1 MAMTQTVIRKG
12 VDADELL
19 RRVGDLAPLI
29 RKHAPEAERNR
40 CLSAAVVDAM
50 RDAGLYTMARPKAYG
65 GLELDPVSS
74 FRVVEE
80 VARYD
85 SAAGWNL
92 NLSTAVDYFP
102 AWLPDDGAEEILTTQ
117 RLVLGASFNPNPG
130 GAIAVDGGYR
140 VNGQWRFVSGCQQA
154 AWFLLLCPLMDG
166 DKPALDEQANPKM
179 LFVFLPAAQV
189 TIMDTWYT
197 LGLRGTGSHNI
208 EITDQFVP
216 DRRAAALAPL
226 EQPGSAF
233 TGPLYRLTI
242 WPPIALL
249 APPALGIA
257 RASVDDFV
265 ALARGKTP
273 SFTGTTLADRQV
285 VQRQVAQADAHVRA
299 GRAFLHQAFGDA
311 WAAAVRGD
319 TIELD
324 RKLVMQLA
332 TTHAVASA
340 AAAVDLV
347 HAAAG
352 TSAIRD
358 EQPFQQHFR
367 DIHTLTQHAFSSAQR
382 FESVGALMLGT
393 ETDWG
398 FFPF

>member
-1 MAMTQTVIRKG
+1 M
-12 VDADELL
+12 
-19 RRVGDLAPLI
+19 
-29 RKHAPEAERNR
+29 
-40 CLSAAVVDAM
+40 
-50 RDAGLYTMARPKAYG
+50 
-65 GLELDPVSS
+65 
-74 FRVVEE
+74 
-80 VARYD
+80 
-85 SAAGWNL
+85 
-92 NLSTAVDYFP
+92 
-102 AWLPDDGAEEILTTQ
+102 
-117 RLVLGASFNPNPG
+117 
-130 GAIAVDGGYR
+130 
-140 VNGQWRFVSGCQQA
+140 NGQWRFVSGCQQA

-166 DKPALDEQANPKM
+166 DKPVLDEQANPTM

-285 VQRQVAQADAHVRA
+285 VQRQVAQADAHVKA

-311 WAAAVRGD
+311 WDAAVRGHP
-319 TIELD
+319 IELD

-332 TTHAVASA
+332 TSHAVSSA
-340 AAAVDLV
+340 ATAVDLV

-367 DIHTLTQHAFSSAQR
+367 DVHTLTQHAFSSAQR
-382 FESVGALMLGT
+382 FESVGGIMLGSRDRLGLLPLLNEEPSSACLIHT
-393 ETDWG
+393 FVTVRARPETAWRRSARRCRSPRLLGLGVTSTRPAVNDAEFAGRTALLSQAGSW
-398 FFPF
+398 PEVRHSPTSLSHPPIRSRRCELTCPIE

>member
-1 MAMTQTVIRKG
+1 MPQTAIRNA

-19 RRVGDLAPLI
+19 RRVGDLGPLI

-50 RDAGLYTMARPKAYG
+50 READLYTMARPKAYG

-80 VARYD
+80 VARHD

-92 NLSTAVDYFP
+92 NLSTAGDYIP
-102 AWLPDDGAEEILTTQ
+102 AWLPDDGADEILTTQ
-117 RLVLGASFNPNPG
+117 RLILSASFNPNPG
-130 GAIAVDGGYR
+130 GAVAVGGGYR

-154 AWFLLLCPLMDG
+154 AWFILLCPLMDG
-166 DKPALDEQANPKM
+166 DKPVLDEQANPTM
-179 LFVFLPAAQV
+179 LFVFLPAAQI

-226 EQPGSAF
+226 TQPGSAF

-285 VQRQVAQADAHVRA
+285 VQRQVAQADAHVKA
-299 GRAFLHQAFGDA
+299 GRAFLHQVFEDA
-311 WAAAVRGD
+311 WNAAVRGAP
-319 TIELD
+319 IELD

-332 TTHAVASA
+332 TSHAVAAA

-358 EQPFQQHFR
+358 EQPFQRHFR
-367 DIHTLTQHAFSSAQR
+367 DLHTLTQHAFSSAQR
-382 FESVGALMLGT
+382 FESVGALMLDT

>member
-1 MAMTQTVIRKG
+1 MPHMVTRKA

-19 RRVGDLAPLI
+19 RRVGDLAPLL

-50 RDAGLYTMARPKAYG
+50 READLYTMARPQAYG

-74 FRVVEE
+74 FRIIEE

-92 NLSTAVDYFP
+92 NLSTAGDYIP
-102 AWLPDDGAEEILTTQ
+102 AWLPDDGAEEILSTQ
-117 RLVLGASFNPNPG
+117 RLVFSASFNPNPG
-130 GAIAVDGGYR
+130 GAVAVDGGYR

-166 DKPALDEQANPKM
+166 DKPVLDEQANPTM
-179 LFVFLPAAQV
+179 LFVSLPAAQV

-226 EQPGSAF
+226 EKPGSAF

-249 APPALGIA
+249 AAPALGIA

-299 GRAFLHQAFGDA
+299 GRAFLHQVFGDA
-311 WAAAVRGD
+311 WDVAVRRAP
-319 TIELD
+319 IELD

-332 TTHAVASA
+332 TSHAVSSA

-358 EQPFQQHFR
+358 EQPFQRHFR
-367 DIHTLTQHAFSSAQR
+367 DMHTLTQHAFSSAQR
-382 FESVGALMLGT
+382 FESVGALMLGA
-393 ETDWG
+393 ESDWG

>member
-1 MAMTQTVIRKG
+1 MPQTAIREA

-40 CLSAAVVDAM
+40 CLSATVVDAM
-50 RDAGLYTMARPKAYG
+50 READLYTMARPKAYG

-74 FRVVEE
+74 FRVIEE
-80 VARYD
+80 VALHD

-92 NLSTAVDYFP
+92 NLSTAGDYIL
-102 AWLPDDGAEEILTTQ
+102 AWLPDDGAEEILTTR
-117 RLVLGASFNPNPG
+117 RLILGASFNPSPG
-130 GAIAVDGGYR
+130 GAVAVDGGYR

-154 AWFLLLCPLMDG
+154 DWFLLLCPLTDG
-166 DKPALDEQANPKM
+166 DKPVLDEQTNPTM
-179 LFVFLPAAQV
+179 LFVFLAAAQA

-216 DRRAAALAPL
+216 HRRVAALAPL
-226 EQPGSAF
+226 TQPGSAF

-257 RASVDDFV
+257 RASVDAFV

-285 VQRQVAQADAHVRA
+285 VQRQVAQADAHVKA
-299 GRAFLHQAFGDA
+299 GRAFLHQVFEDA
-311 WAAAVRGD
+311 WNAAVRGAP
-319 TIELD
+319 IELD

-332 TTHAVASA
+332 TSHAVAAA

-358 EQPFQQHFR
+358 EQPFQRHFR
-367 DIHTLTQHAFSSAQR
+367 DLHTLTQHAFSSAQR
-382 FESVGALMLGT
+382 FESVGALMLDT

>member
-1 MAMTQTVIRKG
+1 MPQTAIRKA

-19 RRVGDLAPLI
+19 RRVGDLGPLI

-50 RDAGLYTMARPKAYG
+50 READLYTMARPKAYG

-80 VARYD
+80 VARHD

-92 NLSTAVDYFP
+92 NLSTAGDYIP
-102 AWLPDDGAEEILTTQ
+102 AWLPDDGAEEVLTTP
-117 RLVLGASFNPNPG
+117 RLILGASFNPNPG
-130 GAIAVDGGYR
+130 GAVAVDGGYR

-154 AWFLLLCPLMDG
+154 AWFILLCPLIDG
-166 DKPALDEQANPKM
+166 DKPVLDEQANPTM

-226 EQPGSAF
+226 TQPGSAF

-265 ALARGKTP
+265 ELARGKTP

-285 VQRQVAQADAHVRA
+285 VQRQIAQADAHVRA
-299 GRAFLHQAFGDA
+299 GRAFLHHVFEDA
-311 WAAAVRGD
+311 WNAAVRGAP
-319 TIELD
+319 IELD
-324 RKLVMQLA
+324 RKLIMQLA
-332 TTHAVASA
+332 TSHAVAAA

-358 EQPFQQHFR
+358 EQPFQRHFR
-367 DIHTLTQHAFSSAQR
+367 DLHTLTQHAFSSAQR
-382 FESVGALMLGT
+382 FESVGALMLDT